1 MCGMCGLLRG
11 AVHWSRADVPPEQSR
26 RERVLQAAQANRLL
40 ALFRLELRDLHGQS
54 YLLSG
59 PTGASVLLPDL
70 GGLWAAAE
78 QLLGRSLDPLD
89 MPWPAAA
96 KEGAGHDAV

>member
-1 MCGMCGLLRG
+1 MCGICGLLQG
-11 AVHWSRADVPPEQSR
+11 TAHWSRADVPPEQSR
-26 RERVLQAAQANRLL
+26 RERLLQAAQANRLL

-78 QLLGRSLDPLD
+78 LLLGRRLDPLA
-89 MPWPAAA
+89 MPWPQAVREADH
-96 KEGAGHDAV
+96 GAG